1 MYTIIVSLLW
11 YNNRVT
17 VLQQSSSF
25 LVGCFMATARETVW
39 Y

>member
-25 LVGCFMATARETVW
+25 LVNCYGNS
-39 Y
+39 